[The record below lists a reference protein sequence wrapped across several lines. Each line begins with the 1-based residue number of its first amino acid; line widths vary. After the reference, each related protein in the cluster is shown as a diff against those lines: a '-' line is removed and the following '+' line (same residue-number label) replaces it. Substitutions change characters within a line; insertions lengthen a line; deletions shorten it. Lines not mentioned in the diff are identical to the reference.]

1 MYIVVIIAGQKCA
14 VPIHKRPK
22 TINIHTQ
29 MKTHYLNEQ
38 KTLLLRNITARK
50 TKCGVTGVAIQSFV
64 GNLHRV
70 TYKDKPSLC

>member
-29 MKTHYLNEQ
+29 MKTHSLNEQ

-50 TKCGVTGVAIQSFV
+50 TKCGVAIQSFV
-64 GNLHRV
+64 ENLHRV